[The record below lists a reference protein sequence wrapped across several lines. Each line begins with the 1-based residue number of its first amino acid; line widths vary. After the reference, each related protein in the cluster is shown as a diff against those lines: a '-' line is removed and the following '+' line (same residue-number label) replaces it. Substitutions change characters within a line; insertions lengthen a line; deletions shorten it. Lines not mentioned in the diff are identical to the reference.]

1 MNYYCS
7 INQLQIFTHV
17 FTPPIIIETNYEL
30 FDTSGEEAEKE

>member
-17 FTPPIIIETNYEL
+17 FTPQL
-30 FDTSGEEAEKE
+30 L